1 METINAGFHIINFLI
16 RGDVVLAPMA
26 GISDMPYRLLTR
38 DMGNAL
44 SWTAFVNSTE
54 VIGGH
59 PHRLDDRLKYSDVE
73 KPVVFQLYGNDN
85 PTILKAAILLQ
96 DRKPDILDINLGCS
110 VKAISARGA
119 GAGMLRD
126 MQNVFSLISTLTK
139 ELPIPVTTKIRLGW
153 DETTKNHVEI
163 AQMLEDAGSSLI
175 TVHARTRSQHFQ
187 HEADWHAIAEVKQA
201 VQVPV
206 IGNGDVKTVQDIDSM
221 LNHTGCDAVMIGRA
235 AIGNP
240 WIFSRLPAV
249 DISNSAKLESMQ
261 KHFTLMD
268 DFYGESKAVL
278 LFRKHAAGYLHHFA
292 INRDE
297 RAVILKSTTKADLFS
312 NMNRILTV
320 K

>member
-1 METINAGFHIINFLI
+1 
-16 RGDVVLAPMA
+16 MA

-59 PHRLDDRLKYSDVE
+59 PHRMDDRLSYSDSE

-85 PTILKAAILLQ
+85 QTILKAAILLL

-126 MQNVFSLISTLTK
+126 MHNVFSLIAALTK

-163 AQMLEDAGSSLI
+163 AKMLEDAGSSLI

-187 HEADWHAIAEVKQA
+187 HEAEWHAIAEVKQA

-206 IGNGDVKTVQDIDSM
+206 IGNGDVRTVQDIDSM
-221 LNHTGCDAVMIGRA
+221 LSQTGCDAVMIGRA

-249 DISNSAKLESMQ
+249 DVPSKVKLETMQ
-261 KHFTLMD
+261 KHFVLMG

-278 LFRKHAAGYLHHFA
+278 LFRKHVAGYLNHFS
-292 INRDE
+292 ISRDE
-297 RAVILKSTTKADLFS
+297 RAAILKSTSFADLFT
-312 NMNRILTV
+312 NMKRFLL
-320 K
+320 

>member
-1 METINAGFHIINFLI
+1 
-16 RGDVVLAPMA
+16 
-26 GISDMPYRLLTR
+26 
-38 DMGNAL
+38 
-44 SWTAFVNSTE
+44 
-54 VIGGH
+54 
-59 PHRLDDRLKYSDVE
+59 
-73 KPVVFQLYGNDN
+73 
-85 PTILKAAILLQ
+85 LLQ
-96 DRKPDILDINLGCS
+96 DRKPDILDINLGCA

-119 GAGMLRD
+119 GSRMLRD

-312 NMNRILTV
+312 NMNRILTL